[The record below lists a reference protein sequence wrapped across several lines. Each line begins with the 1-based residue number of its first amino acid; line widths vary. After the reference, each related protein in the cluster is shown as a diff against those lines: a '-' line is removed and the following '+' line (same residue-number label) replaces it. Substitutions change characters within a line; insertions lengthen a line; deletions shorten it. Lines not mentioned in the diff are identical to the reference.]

1 MRVGFGHLERFP
13 PERLSGRCWIGQET
27 SAGAYSGDGLAPTPA
42 VRPTTASRLQSIHSG
57 HPLPASAAGKLP
69 QSSHPAQR
77 RGDERLSRCDGTVAI
92 LRRLMKRV
100 SKSRHQLN
108 AGLTAARS
116 LGGSGLHAPFG
127 LIAKKIRFS
136 FSDSLFL
143 ATAGSERLAVGE
155 PQ

>member
-1 MRVGFGHLERFP
+1 
-13 PERLSGRCWIGQET
+13 
-27 SAGAYSGDGLAPTPA
+27 
-42 VRPTTASRLQSIHSG
+42 
-57 HPLPASAAGKLP
+57 
-69 QSSHPAQR
+69 
-77 RGDERLSRCDGTVAI
+77 
-92 LRRLMKRV
+92 MKRV

>member
-1 MRVGFGHLERFP
+1 MSAPGQQSKRKPATPKVGFP
-13 PERLSGRCWIGQET
+13 PTAADFRAIK
-27 SAGAYSGDGLAPTPA
+27 DGP
-42 VRPTTASRLQSIHSG
+42 QSTQSG
-57 HPLPASAAGKLP
+57 HPLPATAAGKLP